1 MPGRCCG
8 TLLTTANPFPARSM
22 ILIITVLAS
31 IYFSVCP
38 SDRDYLNRVMEEIKV
53 RVWTGAAFASALLA
67 NHPFLSHPLA
77 PFQVKNKKALTNLGS
92 AIDRQAGSVEM
103 VDVKK
108 ALKGK

>member
-1 MPGRCCG
+1 
-8 TLLTTANPFPARSM
+8 M
-22 ILIITVLAS
+22 IIIITVLAS

-53 RVWTGAAFASALLA
+53 RLRAGRVGAVARGFLAACCARPHSRFLCRAALRPRLAPALL
-67 NHPFLSHPLA
+67 
-77 PFQVKNKKALTNLGS
+77 QVKNKKALANLGS

>member
-1 MPGRCCG
+1 VDGG
-8 TLLTTANPFPARSM
+8 
-22 ILIITVLAS
+22 
-31 IYFSVCP
+31 SVCE
-38 SDRDYLNRVMEEIKV
+38 R
-53 RVWTGAAFASALLA
+53 ALLA
-67 NHPFLSHPLA
+67 HHPFLSHPLA

>member
-1 MPGRCCG
+1 
-8 TLLTTANPFPARSM
+8 M
-22 ILIITVLAS
+22 IIIITVLAS

-53 RVWTGAAFASALLA
+53 RLRAGRVGADALAACCARPHSRFLCRAALRPRLAPALL
-67 NHPFLSHPLA
+67 
-77 PFQVKNKKALTNLGS
+77 QVKNKKALANLGS

>member
-1 MPGRCCG
+1 
-8 TLLTTANPFPARSM
+8 M

-53 RVWTGAAFASALLA
+53 RGERVGRARRQRHGRYYAPPSNRVSLP
-67 NHPFLSHPLA
+67 HPPARPPL
-77 PFQVKNKKALTNLGS
+77 QVKNKKALTNLGS

>member
-1 MPGRCCG
+1 
-8 TLLTTANPFPARSM
+8 M

-53 RVWTGAAFASALLA
+53 RGKRGLGARVAGDFARCCASPPNLFPSAPA
-67 NHPFLSHPLA
+67 RPPL
-77 PFQVKNKKALTNLGS
+77 QVKNKKALTNLGS